1 MENHLTL
8 VSLLWENRSALRK
21 MRGYM
26 THESN
31 HIVFVYL
38 NIFSVKNDKTYIGRD
53 QEVRV
58 GGHGA

>member
-1 MENHLTL
+1 
-8 VSLLWENRSALRK
+8 
-21 MRGYM
+21 M

-31 HIVFVYL
+31 CKVFIYL
-38 NIFSVKNDKTYIGRD
+38 NIFSIKNDKTYIGRD

>member
-1 MENHLTL
+1 
-8 VSLLWENRSALRK
+8 

-26 THESN
+26 THEN
-31 HIVFVYL
+31 NNKVFVYL

-53 QEVRV
+53 QEVSI

>member
-31 HIVFVYL
+31 CKVFIYL
-38 NIFSVKNDKTYIGRD
+38 NIFSIKNDKTYIGRD